1 MANQFRCAYATD
13 KYEATVKFYRD
24 GLGLE
29 VDESWDRSDTD
40 KGTLFKA
47 ASGIIEVVKR
57 SADESHGEW
66 ENHRPQG
73 FTIVIE
79 TVDVDELYETLSG
92 RGLNITEGLRN
103 QKWGH
108 RSFRLADPNGV
119 SLYFFS
125 EIETKDNDH
134 DKNK

>member
-13 KYEATVKFYRD
+13 KYEATVEFYRD

-29 VDESWDRSDTD
+29 IDESWDRSDTD

-57 SADESHGEW
+57 STVKSHGEW
-66 ENHRPQG
+66 ESHRPQG

-79 TVDVDELYETLSG
+79 TDNVDDLYERLAG
-92 RGLNITEGLRN
+92 REINITEGLKD

-108 RSFRLADPNGV
+108 RSFRVSDPNGV
-119 SLYFFS
+119 SLYFYS
-125 EIETKDNDH
+125 EI
-134 DKNK
+134 

>member
-13 KYEATVKFYRD
+13 RYEATVEFYRD
-24 GLGLE
+24 RLGLE
-29 VDESWDRSDTD
+29 IEESWDRSDTD

-57 SADESHGEW
+57 SPDDDHGEW
-66 ENHRPQG
+66 ANHRPQC
-73 FTIVIE
+73 FTIVVE
-79 TVDVDELYETLSG
+79 ADDVDELYERLTSG
-92 RGLNITEGLRN
+92 GLTVTEGLRN

-108 RSFRLADPNGV
+108 RSFRLSDPNGV

-125 EIETKDNDH
+125 EIKTKDNDQ
-134 DKNK
+134 DKD

>member
-1 MANQFRCAYATD
+1 MADHFRCAYATD
-13 KYEATVKFYRD
+13 RYEATVEFYRD

-29 VDESWDRSDTD
+29 IEESWDRSDTD

-47 ASGIIEVVKR
+47 ATGIIEVVKR
-57 SADESHGEW
+57 SPDEDHGEW
-66 ENHRPQG
+66 ANHRPQG

-79 TVDVDELYETLSG
+79 TDDVVELYEQLAL
-92 RGLNITEGLRN
+92 RGLNITEGLKN

-108 RSFRLADPNGV
+108 RSFRVSDPNGV

-125 EIETKDNDH
+125 EIETKDNDQ
-134 DKNK
+134 DKN

>member
-13 KYEATVKFYRD
+13 KYKETAEFYRE

-29 VDESWDRSDTD
+29 IEESWDRSEID

-47 ASGIIEVVKR
+47 ESGIIEVVLR
-57 SADESHGEW
+57 SSDESHGEW

-79 TVDVDELYETLSG
+79 TDDVDELYESLSG
-92 RGLNITEGLRN
+92 RKINITEGLKD

-108 RSFRLADPNGV
+108 RSLRVSDPNGV
-119 SLYFFS
+119 SLYFYS
-125 EIETKDNDH
+125 EIEVINNGQD
-134 DKNK
+134 